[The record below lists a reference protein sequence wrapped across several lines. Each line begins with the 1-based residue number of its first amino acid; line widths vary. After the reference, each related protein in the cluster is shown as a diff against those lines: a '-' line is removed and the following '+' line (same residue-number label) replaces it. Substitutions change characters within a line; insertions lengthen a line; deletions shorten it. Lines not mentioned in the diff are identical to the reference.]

1 MGQFIMQWHVVG
13 ERFSKRTAA
22 GRLSG
27 ENVQEAKMM
36 RYVASVALV
45 AAALAGRAW
54 ALEPAAAQQE
64 RLEEIR
70 TMIAEG
76 KYAEAVEAARPF
88 AASVKDK
95 GVKAE
100 ATGLLAT
107 ALRRNGDWAL
117 AAKAYKDLAGLVE
130 KGSEAQIRAEA
141 TAEVLAASPG
151 GVYPPLKKEGVA
163 EEPRTLGHD
172 DVVTDALALVGEARA
187 KKLGAKASALKR
199 SAAPADVVAALEE
212 MAAGYRE
219 ARVLAPQMGYE
230 AEREAVRA
238 AAERLE
244 SLSNEAMPKLR
255 EKLSALGQAAASQGG
270 LNSGQQKEAQDYGD
284 LCVKSGESE
293 DKFREVM
300 KDVGGAGWPERVKLG
315 LASMGRN
322 REYGVL
328 ALGFHRVTL
337 MRRGLVR

>member
-1 MGQFIMQWHVVG
+1 
-13 ERFSKRTAA
+13 
-22 GRLSG
+22 
-27 ENVQEAKMM
+27 M
-36 RYVASVALV
+36 RYVVRVVLVTSV
-45 AAALAGRAW
+45 LAGRAW
-54 ALEPAAAQQE
+54 GLEPAAAQQE

-70 TMIAEG
+70 SLLAG
-76 KYAEAVEAARPF
+76 GRCVEAIEAARPF
-88 AASVKDK
+88 AASVKEKD
-95 GVKAE
+95 VKAE

-107 ALRRNGDWAL
+107 ALRRNGDWAQ

-151 GVYPPLKKEGVA
+151 GVYPPLKKEGVE
-163 EEPRTLGHD
+163 EEPRTLEHD
-172 DVVTDALALVGEARA
+172 GVVTDALALVGEARA

-199 SAAPADVVAALEE
+199 SATPVDVVAALEE

-244 SLSNEAMPKLR
+244 NLSNEATPKLR
-255 EKLSALGQAAASQGG
+255 EKLSVLDQAAASQGG
-270 LNSGQQKEAQDYGD
+270 LNSSQQKEAQDYHD

-293 DKFREVM
+293 DKFRKVM
-300 KDVGGAGWPERVKLG
+300 KDVGGAGWPERVKLEM
-315 LASMGRN
+315 ASMSRN

-337 MRRGLVR
+337 MRRGRVR

>member
-1 MGQFIMQWHVVG
+1 M
-13 ERFSKRTAA
+13 RTVPHM
-22 GRLSG
+22 SG
-27 ENVQEAKMM
+27 SAIREAKVM
-36 RYVASVALV
+36 RYVASVALI
-45 AAALAGRAW
+45 AAAMVGRAW
-54 ALEPAAAQQE
+54 GLEPAAAQQE

-70 TMIAEG
+70 SLLEG
-76 KYAEAVEAARPF
+76 GRFVEAIEAARPF
-88 AASVKDK
+88 AASVKEK
-95 GVKAE
+95 NVKAE

-151 GVYPPLKKEGVA
+151 GVYPPLKKEGVE

-172 DVVTDALALVGEARA
+172 DVVTDALAAVGEARA

-199 SAAPADVVAALEE
+199 SATPADVVAALEE

-230 AEREAVRA
+230 AEREAVTA
-238 AAERLE
+238 AAERLVN
-244 SLSNEAMPKLR
+244 LSNEATPKLR
-255 EKLSALGQAAASQGG
+255 QKLQELDQAAAIQGG
-270 LNSGQQKEAQDYGD
+270 LNSGQQKEAQEYND

-300 KDVGGAGWPERVKLG
+300 KDVDGAGWPERAKLG

-322 REYGVL
+322 REYRVL

-337 MRRGLVR
+337 MHRGLVR

>member
-1 MGQFIMQWHVVG
+1 VSGRAFFDVRGAIHVGQG
-13 ERFSKRTAA
+13 K
-22 GRLSG
+22 SG
-27 ENVQEAKMM
+27 GTVM
-36 RYVASVALV
+36 RYVVRVVLVTSV
-45 AAALAGRAW
+45 LAGRAW
-54 ALEPAAAQQE
+54 ALEPAVAQQE

-70 TMIAEG
+70 SLLEG
-76 KYAEAVEAARPF
+76 GRCVEAIEAARPF
-88 AASVKDK
+88 AASVKEKD
-95 GVKAE
+95 VKAE

-107 ALRRNGDWAL
+107 ALRRSGDWAL

-141 TAEVLAASPG
+141 TAEILAASPG
-151 GVYPPLKKEGVA
+151 GVYPPMKKVGVA
-163 EEPRTLGHD
+163 EEPRTLAHD
-172 DVVTDALALVGEARA
+172 DVVTDTLAAVGEARA

-199 SAAPADVVAALEE
+199 SATPADVVAALEE

-230 AEREAVRA
+230 AEREAVTA
-238 AAERLE
+238 AAERME
-244 SLSNEAMPKLR
+244 NLSNEATPKLR
-255 EKLSALGQAAASQGG
+255 EKLSALDQAAASQGG
-270 LNSGQQKEAQDYGD
+270 LNSGQQKEAQDYHD

-315 LASMGRN
+315 VASMGRN
-322 REYGVL
+322 REYRVL
-328 ALGFHRVTL
+328 TLGFHRVTL

>member
-1 MGQFIMQWHVVG
+1 
-13 ERFSKRTAA
+13 
-22 GRLSG
+22 
-27 ENVQEAKMM
+27 M
-36 RYVASVALV
+36 RYVASVALI
-45 AAALAGRAW
+45 AAAMVGRAW
-54 ALEPAAAQQE
+54 GLEPATAQQE

-70 TMIAEG
+70 SLLAG
-76 KYAEAVEAARPF
+76 GRCVEAIEAARPF

-95 GVKAE
+95 SVKAE

-141 TAEVLAASPG
+141 TAEILAASPG
-151 GVYPPLKKEGVA
+151 GVYPPLKKEGVE
-163 EEPRTLGHD
+163 EEPRTLAHD
-172 DVVTDALALVGEARA
+172 GVVTDALALVGEARA
-187 KKLGAKASALKR
+187 KKLGAKAAALKR
-199 SAAPADVVAALEE
+199 SATPADVVAALEE

-238 AAERLE
+238 AAERLVN
-244 SLSNEAMPKLR
+244 LSNEATPKLR
-255 EKLSALGQAAASQGG
+255 QKLQELDQAAAIQGG
-270 LNSGQQKEAQDYGD
+270 LNSGQQKEAQEYND
-284 LCVKSGESE
+284 LCVKSAETE
-293 DKFREVM
+293 NKFRDVM
-300 KDVGGAGWPERVKLG
+300 KDLGGAGWPERAKLG

>member
-1 MGQFIMQWHVVG
+1 
-13 ERFSKRTAA
+13 
-22 GRLSG
+22 
-27 ENVQEAKMM
+27 M

-45 AAALAGRAW
+45 AAAMVGRAW
-54 ALEPAAAQQE
+54 GLEPAEAQQE
-64 RLEEIR
+64 RLKEIR
-70 TMIAEG
+70 AMIAEG

-88 AASVKDK
+88 AASVKKKD
-95 GVKAE
+95 VKAE

-130 KGSEAQIRAEA
+130 KGSEAQIRADA
-141 TAEVLAASPG
+141 TAEVLAASPT
-151 GVYPPLKKEGVA
+151 GVYPPLKKEGVE
-163 EEPRTLGHD
+163 EEPRTLAHD
-172 DVVTDALALVGEARA
+172 DVVTDALAAVGEARV

-199 SAAPADVVAALEE
+199 SATPVDVVAALEE
-212 MAAGYRE
+212 MAAAYRE

-230 AEREAVRA
+230 SERGAVTA

-244 SLSNEAMPKLR
+244 NLSSEATPKLR
-255 EKLSALGQAAASQGG
+255 QKLQELDQAAASQGG
-270 LNSGQQKEAQDYGD
+270 LNSSQRKEAQDYHD

-293 DKFREVM
+293 DKFRKVM

-315 LASMGRN
+315 VASMGRN
-322 REYGVL
+322 REYRVL

-337 MRRGLVR
+337 MRRGRLR